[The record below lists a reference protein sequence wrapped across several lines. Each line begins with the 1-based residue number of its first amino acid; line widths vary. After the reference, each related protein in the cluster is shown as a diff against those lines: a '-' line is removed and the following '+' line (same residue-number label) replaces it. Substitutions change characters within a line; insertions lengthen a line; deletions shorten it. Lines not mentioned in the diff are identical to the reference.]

1 MCPGC
6 LANVAMMIAGVMSTG
21 GLTAVLMKKL
31 SKHSSAKNSTQNQN
45 PKEEI
50 WAK

>member
-1 MCPGC
+1 MCPAC
-6 LANVAMMIAGVMSTG
+6 VASAVMMIAGVMSTS
-21 GLTAVLMKKL
+21 GLAVVMNKLGVKSGVKK
-31 SKHSSAKNSTQNQN
+31 AFQRQN